1 MSVAVARETPEPD
14 TTVPHE
20 EWLLRLTYHPE
31 HFENGE
37 IRPSAVNLE
46 DLSSRGYSVDR
57 EHLVAPATITERARD
72 QTAKNPKDRQSS
84 FMSRFECGPVC
95 NEVDTAGQTA
105 FLVEASPVEA
115 TEECEANPAHAHIK
129 SAVHR
134 GKAGLRQIRLLLLR
148 HLQNLV
154 TLDEYMAGVASNDDG
169 WVNTPPD
176 ASVSADPD
184 GAA

>member
-14 TTVPHE
+14 TPVPYE

-57 EHLVAPATITERARD
+57 EHLVKPTTITERARD
-72 QTAKNPKDRQSS
+72 QTAKKPEDRRSS

-95 NEVDTAGQTA
+95 NEVDTAGRKA
-105 FLVEASPVEA
+105 FLVEASPIA
-115 TEECEANPAHAHIK
+115 AAEECEANPAHAHIK
-129 SAVHR
+129 SAVTR

-148 HLQNLV
+148 HLQSVV
-154 TLDEYMAGVASNDDG
+154 TLDEYMASIASNDDERA
-169 WVNTPPD
+169 NKPPD
-176 ASVSADPD
+176 TPVPADPN